1 MRTYV
6 LGVMSAVVLAGCA
19 NLNSINHRF
28 SPDNGDSMSV
38 DAKQRAI
45 FTLTKQYSGEKE
57 WKAVCAEP
65 SPDALS
71 ALSASGAIDASV
83 VGKALGLAYGTQE
96 GAASIGLRTQTITIL
111 RDAMYRLCEG
121 YASNALDEISF
132 SRLQRR
138 YQNIMLGLLSIEQ
151 LTGTVVANQA
161 IIHGNLSAKLG
172 QSLGQVTEQV
182 QTARDASGAAKT
194 ASDQAST
201 SAKAADDAVT
211 KSEAAYKAALSAAN
225 GDATVAAVK
234 DAQTDLTAKK
244 SAAAEAATTKT
255 KAAAKEAG
263 AKAELASLE
272 KLREDLDRASVS
284 ASTAGSFQS
293 VNARQTL
300 DAAGITKVADTVKDI
315 VSQVVNKDF
324 THETCL
330 DTLLS
335 RTSTKVPNIKLALR
349 FCGLAVQSRLIEVAS
364 QTTDPVAR
372 QMLMAQAALAAKS
385 FTENIA
391 SETVLPPVE
400 PEKKPPDK
408 NAGGSSTSSAAN

>member
-1 MRTYV
+1 MRILV
-6 LGVMSAVVLAGCA
+6 LSVLLATALTGCA

-28 SPDNGDSMSV
+28 KPDEGDSLSV
-38 DAKQRAI
+38 DAKQRTI
-45 FTLTKQYSGEKE
+45 FTVTKEYSGEKT
-57 WKAVCAEP
+57 WKAICAEP

-182 QTARDASGAAKT
+182 QAARDGAGSAKSALEKASA
-194 ASDQAST
+194 
-201 SAKAADDAVT
+201 SAKAADEAMT
-211 KSEAAYKAALSAAN
+211 GAEAAYKAALTAAN
-225 GDATVAAVK
+225 GDVTAAAVK
-234 DAQTDLTAKK
+234 EAQTTLTGKK
-244 SAAAEAATTKT
+244 AAAAEASTAKG
-255 KAAAKEAG
+255 KAALDDAS

-272 KLREDLDRASVS
+272 KLREDLDRASVT
-284 ASTAGSFQS
+284 AATAGSFQS
-293 VNARQTL
+293 VSARQSL
-300 DAAGITKVADTVKDI
+300 DSAGVIKIADTVKEI
-315 VSQVVNKDF
+315 VREIVHKDF
-324 THETCL
+324 TYETCM

-335 RTSTKVPNIKLALR
+335 RGQSRVVNLKLALR
-349 FCGLAVQSRLIEVAS
+349 FCGVAVQSRLIEVAS
-364 QTTDPVAR
+364 QSSDPIVRKA
-372 QMLMAQAALAAKS
+372 LLDQAATVAKS
-385 FTENIA
+385 FNDKIDTDVV
-391 SETVLPPVE
+391 TVTDDT
-400 PEKKPPDK
+400 KKDQSP
-408 NAGGSSTSSAAN
+408 SSGNSSSAAPPAR

>member
-1 MRTYV
+1 MGMYG
-6 LGVMSAVVLAGCA
+6 LGVLSAVVLTGCA
-19 NLNSINHRF
+19 NLTSIHHRF
-28 SPDNGDSMSV
+28 KPDNGDSMSV
-38 DAKQRAI
+38 DAKQRVI
-45 FTLTKQYSGEKE
+45 FALTKDYQGEKT

-182 QTARDASGAAKT
+182 QAARDASGSAKT
-194 ASDQAST
+194 ALEQAST

-211 KSEAAYKAALSAAN
+211 KSEAAYKVALTAAN
-225 GDATVAAVK
+225 GDTTVAAVK

-244 SAAAEAATTKT
+244 GTATEAAAMKTRAT
-255 KAAAKEAG
+255 AKDAS

-284 ASTAGSFQS
+284 AATAGSFQS
-293 VNARQTL
+293 ITARQTL
-300 DAAGITKVADTVKDI
+300 DAAGISKVADTVRDI
-315 VSQVVNKDF
+315 VSEVVNKDF

-335 RTSTKVPNIKLALR
+335 RTSSKVPTINLALR
-349 FCGLAVQSRLIEVAS
+349 FCGLAVQSRLLEVAS
-364 QTTDPVAR
+364 RTSDPRAR
-372 QMLMAQAALAAKS
+372 QMLMEQASLAANS
-385 FTENIA
+385 FTEKIA
-391 SETVLPPVE
+391 SEGFPPTVGG
-400 PEKKPPDK
+400 EKKPPSPTSS
-408 NAGGSSTSSAAN
+408 GSSASATPN